1 MANKSFYLYF
11 LLSFLFTILCASVC
25 FSDARS
31 NVKWDFYGK
40 SKTGSNYYY
49 SITGPASSADVV
61 SVWSYKTVTDDEK
74 NLKIESLKKE
84 NPEEAIKYR
93 DYAYSISKLDV
104 DCPKK
109 LSRAREIILYTT
121 EGRILDDA
129 VLNNEWE
136 NVAPQSIGEMLY
148 QKVCAG
154 GKNIYTEPPRSEP
167 TAKPAVTRTPE
178 PVKSKDSDKGNWIEY
193 GRYKGSVYFYDKNSI
208 KRPSKNIIQVW
219 RKLTYS
225 DEHRERDIRMLVKT
239 GAYTKKQL
247 EKLWYDV
254 TLDEIDCEKNRVR
267 SISIICYDTGNNVL
281 LRRDNPKAKWQYIIP
296 QSHEFYLKKRV
307 CE

>member
-93 DYAYSISKLDV
+93 DYAYSIPSWTWTVRKSSAEPGKLFYI
-104 DCPKK
+104 PRK
-109 LSRAREIILYTT
+109 
-121 EGRILDDA
+121 
-129 VLNNEWE
+129 
-136 NVAPQSIGEMLY
+136 
-148 QKVCAG
+148 AG
-154 GKNIYTEPPRSEP
+154 F
-167 TAKPAVTRTPE
+167 
-178 PVKSKDSDKGNWIEY
+178 W
-193 GRYKGSVYFYDKNSI
+193 
-208 KRPSKNIIQVW
+208 
-219 RKLTYS
+219 
-225 DEHRERDIRMLVKT
+225 M
-239 GAYTKKQL
+239 
-247 EKLWYDV
+247 
-254 TLDEIDCEKNRVR
+254 TLC
-267 SISIICYDTGNNVL
+267 
-281 LRRDNPKAKWQYIIP
+281 
-296 QSHEFYLKKRV
+296 
-307 CE
+307 